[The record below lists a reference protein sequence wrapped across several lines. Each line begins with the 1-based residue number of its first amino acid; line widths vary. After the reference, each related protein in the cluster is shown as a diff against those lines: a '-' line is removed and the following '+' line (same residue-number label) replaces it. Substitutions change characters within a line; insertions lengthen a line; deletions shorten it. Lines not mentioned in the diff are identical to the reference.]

1 MEEGV
6 FRLPDVLRTLKQN
19 FVEARLHADGQQHI
33 ERIRE
38 VQAELTGSIATPIY
52 VVQDPV
58 TGEVH
63 GKLEG
68 ARFGEGVFEGFL
80 LETLERGPW

>member
-6 FRLPDVLRTLKQN
+6 FRLPDVLRTLKQS

-33 ERIRE
+33 DRIRE

-52 VVQDPV
+52 VVQDPE

-68 ARFGEGVFEGFL
+68 ARFGEGQFRGFL
-80 LETLERGPW
+80 EQALEHGPW